1 MRDQYGFRPT
11 GSTEKNKLR
20 INITKTK
27 EIVFWR
33 TKQASK
39 KHNIPMIQ
47 NIERVEHAKLLG
59 VHFVSDMTW
68 SIHLDHVLS
77 KVSQSF
83 YLLNQLKQMK
93 LNISGLNT
101 VYRAISLSQIEYAL
115 PVFSG
120 ALRQSDIERI
130 NSTVRKA
137 RRRGLTN
144 LDINFGNMSER
155 MDRDLF
161 RKTLEHEHCLNQL
174 LPLRKDNQHNLRIT
188 TVSKYNI
195 QKINNEKLR
204 KSFIIRN
211 CIKE

>member
-1 MRDQYGFRPT
+1 MGPT
-11 GSTEKNKLR
+11 LYITVARGLKAKSKENELIKYADDTSLLVPQHSKCSIEAEYSNIVDWSEKNKLR

-83 YLLNQLKQMK
+83 YLLNQLKQMQ

-130 NSTVRKA
+130 NSTVRK
-137 RRRGLTN
+137 
-144 LDINFGNMSER
+144 D
-155 MDRDLF
+155 
-161 RKTLEHEHCLNQL
+161 
-174 LPLRKDNQHNLRIT
+174 P
-188 TVSKYNI
+188 
-195 QKINNEKLR
+195 
-204 KSFIIRN
+204 
-211 CIKE
+211 